1 MHHEAFAFESLVSYT
16 VTSLEFSFVRFVSE
30 KRKIYYKSKVKFFI
44 NMTVTFLK
52 ILSKFVMQIKNFD

>member
-16 VTSLEFSFVRFVSE
+16 VTSLGFSFVRFVSE